1 MRRQR
6 LRDRSSRWLVAGQVV
21 TLVFA
26 GLLVWY
32 GLMLLLLALDV
43 SSSTVDSMS
52 GYRTAFDWLSGLT
65 PADVDGTT
73 TRAILAA
80 GGLVA
85 FVVFGYLAIAQLP
98 RPYLARRDLELAADQ
113 RGEVTV
119 EPRAVERLAEVAA
132 AADPAVTGARARYS
146 SDDLSVDLTVRRARD
161 LADVLRGAQQRVTE
175 ALSRHE
181 LPAMPINVT
190 LTGYDRR
197 NRRELQ

>member
-6 LRDRSSRWLVAGQVV
+6 LRDRSSPWLAAGRVV

-26 GLLVWY
+26 VLLIWY

-43 SSSTVDSMS
+43 SSATVDSLS
-52 GYRTAFDWLSGLT
+52 GYRTAFDWLAGLT
-65 PADVDGTT
+65 PGDVDGTT

-85 FVVFGYLAIAQLP
+85 SVVFGYLAIAQLP
-98 RPYLARRDLELAADQ
+98 RPYLARRDLELATDQ

-119 EPRAVERLAEVAA
+119 EPRAVERLAELAA
-132 AADPAVTGARARYS
+132 AADPAVTATRARYS
-146 SDDLSVDLTVRRARD
+146 SDDLTVDVSVRRARD
-161 LADVLRGAQQRVTE
+161 LPDVLRRAQQRVAA
-175 ALSRHE
+175 ALDQHE
-181 LPAMPINVT
+181 LPPMPVNVT

>member
-1 MRRQR
+1 
-6 LRDRSSRWLVAGQVV
+6 
-21 TLVFA
+21 
-26 GLLVWY
+26 
-32 GLMLLLLALDV
+32 
-43 SSSTVDSMS
+43 
-52 GYRTAFDWLSGLT
+52 
-65 PADVDGTT
+65 VDGTT

-98 RPYLARRDLELAADQ
+98 RPYLARRDLGLAADQ

-146 SDDLSVDLTVRRARD
+146 SDDLSVDVTVRRARD
-161 LADVLRGAQQRVTE
+161 LADVLRGAQQRVAD
-175 ALSRHE
+175 ALSRHD
-181 LPAMPINVT
+181 LPPMPVNVT

>member
-6 LRDRSSRWLVAGQVV
+6 LRDRSSRWLAAGRVV

-26 GLLVWY
+26 VLLTWY

-43 SSSTVDSMS
+43 SPATVDSLS
-52 GYRTAFDWLSGLT
+52 GYRTAFDWLAGLT
-65 PADVDGTT
+65 PGDVDGTT
-73 TRAILAA
+73 TRAVLAA

-98 RPYLARRDLELAADQ
+98 RPYLARRDLELATDQ

-119 EPRAVERLAEVAA
+119 EPRAVERLAELAA
-132 AADPAVTGARARYS
+132 AADPAVTATRARYS
-146 SDDLSVDLTVRRARD
+146 SDDLTVDVSVRRARD
-161 LADVLRGAQQRVTE
+161 LPDVLRGAQQRVAA
-175 ALSRHE
+175 ALDQHE
-181 LPAMPINVT
+181 LPPMPVNVT